1 VLTQAEAR
9 AASKGTT
16 AYIHV
21 VGIGLGVWRA
31 SEHQEQEFLDA
42 FASCLRRLRPALQH
56 VSDVNF
62 AWFKEQMRAETWRGI
77 TEATDKGLLQSVLIS
92 EAWERNVQ

>member
-1 VLTQAEAR
+1 VLLQAEAR

-31 SEHQEQEFLDA
+31 SEHQEKEFLNA
-42 FASCLRRLRPALQH
+42 FASCLCRLRPVLQH

-62 AWFKEQMRAETWRGI
+62 AWFKEQMRAETWKGI
-77 TEATDKGLLQSVLIS
+77 TESNETGI
-92 EAWERNVQ
+92 

>member
-1 VLTQAEAR
+1 LKGVTGKCRNFLILVLMQAEAR

-31 SEHQEQEFLDA
+31 SEHQEKEFLDA
-42 FASCLRRLRPALQH
+42 FASCLRRLLPVIQH
-56 VSDVNF
+56 VSDINF
-62 AWFKEQMRAETWRGI
+62 AWFKEQMRAETWKGI
-77 TEATDKGLLQSVLIS
+77 TEPNDKGI
-92 EAWERNVQ
+92 